1 MAGQART
8 GRTVDQA
15 ELQAKV
21 KEVYRAVAQNP
32 RGRFHFELGRGV
44 AMRLGYPASVLDHLP
59 EEAIDSFAG
68 VGYHLG
74 LADLREGERV
84 LDLGSGAGMD
94 SFFAAFL
101 VGPSG
106 SVIGIDMTDAQLQK
120 AEALQARAGAQNVRF
135 WKGNIE
141 ALPFGEAQFD
151 AVISN
156 GVINLSPE
164 KERVFSE
171 SSRVLKPGGRLAI
184 SDIVSEQELPEGVT
198 CDATLWAACI
208 GGAMQR
214 DRYLAAIEKAGFR
227 LVSVRENL
235 QYEFLSSSAREAA
248 ATYGVKSVSLLA
260 VKK

>member
-1 MAGQART
+1 MAGQASI
-8 GRTVDQA
+8 GRTVDRV

-21 KEVYRAVAQNP
+21 KDMYRAVAQNP
-32 RGRFHFELGRGV
+32 HGRFHFELGRGV
-44 AMRLGYPASVLDHLP
+44 AQRLGYPASFLDRLP

-94 SFFAAFL
+94 SFLAAFL
-101 VGPSG
+101 VAPSG
-106 SVIGIDMTDAQLQK
+106 SVVGIDMTEAQLEK
-120 AEALQARAGAQNVRF
+120 AEALRARAGAQNVSF

-141 ALPFGEAQFD
+141 ALPFGDAQFD

-164 KERVFSE
+164 KERIFQE

-208 GGAMQR
+208 GGAMQWN
-214 DRYLAAIEKAGFR
+214 RYTTAIEQAGFR
-227 LVSVRENL
+227 LVSVRENQ
-235 QYEFLSSSAREAA
+235 QYEFLSSSAREAV
-248 ATYGVKSVSLLA
+248 ATYGVKSVSLVA